1 MIGLGLSITQRAVLQ
16 MLRAEYSPA
25 GLFAAGEQGAWYDPS
40 DMSTMFQ
47 DAAGTTPVTAVEQ
60 PVGLILDKS
69 QGLVLGAEVVANGTF
84 DSGAAGWSAGAN
96 AASVSASA
104 GRLTVVSVSAGFGRA
119 ITTISLTAG
128 RTYKVEAEVTSTN
141 CSSFLVG
148 IANNAQGTGDA
159 SVLILN
165 AVGKKTAY
173 FVAASTGYLTLRNN
187 DSTPSGST
195 TWESV
200 SVRELLGNHATQT
213 TATSRPVLSARV
225 NLLAGT
231 ETLATQTVTTRATTQ
246 TLRFEGAGTVTL
258 SGTAT
263 GTYSAGSH
271 SVTTTAGN
279 LTLTVSGTVTKAD
292 LRAAN
297 MGVGLP
303 AYQRVNTATD
313 YDTAGFPMYLR
324 FDGVD
329 DWLVTPSINFTSTNK
344 MTVFAGVR
352 RLSSTPVF
360 QLIVELSAISDTNNG
375 SFAILGPGSTNS
387 TCIFACRGSTFSWGE
402 ITVASPPS
410 TNVLSAAYSTVG
422 VNRNEMIAARNN
434 ANLAPLSGG
443 VNGGSSSNNFG
454 NYPLYIGRRG
464 GTTLPFNGHLYSL
477 IVRGA
482 QSTAQQIASAE
493 TWVNQ
498 RTGAY

>member
-25 GLFAAGEQGAWYDPS
+25 GLFSAGEQGAWYDPS

-47 DAAGTTPVTAVEQ
+47 DPAGTTPVTGMEQ
-60 PVGLILDKS
+60 PVGRILDKS
-69 QGLVLGAEVVANGTF
+69 
-84 DSGAAGWSAGAN
+84 
-96 AASVSASA
+96 
-104 GRLTVVSVSAGFGRA
+104 GR
-119 ITTISLTAG
+119 
-128 RTYKVEAEVTSTN
+128 
-141 CSSFLVG
+141 
-148 IANNAQGTGDA
+148 
-159 SVLILN
+159 
-165 AVGKKTAY
+165 
-173 FVAASTGYLTLRNN
+173 
-187 DSTPSGST
+187 
-195 TWESV
+195 
-200 SVRELLGNHATQT
+200 GNHATQT

-225 NLLAGT
+225 NLLTAT
-231 ETLATQTVTTRATTQ
+231 EALATQTVTTRATTQ

-292 LRAAN
+292 LRATN

-329 DWLVTPSINFTSTNK
+329 DWLVTPSINFTGTDK
-344 MTVFAGVR
+344 VTVFAGVR
-352 RLSSTPVF
+352 KLSPLGVYTPF
-360 QLIVELSAISDTNNG
+360 VELSSAVNANNG
-375 SFAILGPGSTNS
+375 SFNFWGPGGATQFGFTSKGTLAANPETS
-387 TCIFACRGSTFSWGE
+387 D
-402 ITVASPPS
+402 ASYAAPI
-410 TNVLSAAYSTVG
+410 TNVLTGIGNISGDRATLRINGAQVSQST
-422 VNRNEMIAARNN
+422 ADQ
-434 ANLAPLSGG
+434 
-443 VNGGSSSNNFG
+443 GSG
-454 NYPLYIGRRG
+454 NYGNHPLYIGAR
-464 GTTLPFNGHLYSL
+464 TSASIYFNGNLYSL

-482 QSTAQQIASAE
+482 QSTAQQIASTEA
-493 TWVNQ
+493 WVNQ